1 MKLLSLEKVKDGK
14 YLKNYELTYLNKSG
28 REKTYEI
35 VSRREL
41 SSPEELGAC
50 PSGVS
55 IVATMGDQFLL
66 LKEFRMGVN
75 QEIYN
80 LCAGMTEEGESIEDC
95 IHRELFEETGLKVKQ
110 INCILPPSFAAVAIS
125 DVTTH
130 LAFVEVEGEICPK
143 HLSENEQIK
152 AAFYDRD
159 TLLNM
164 IMSGTSFSSRAQ
176 VTAYFFCKN
185 F

>member
-28 REKTYEI
+28 REKTYET

-41 SSPEELGAC
+41 SSPEELGTC

-110 INCILPPSFAAVAIS
+110 IKCILPPSFAAVAIS

-130 LAFVEVEGEICPK
+130 LAFVEVEGEICTNN
-143 HLSENEQIK
+143 LSDNEQIR
-152 AAFYDRD
+152 AAFYDKE
-159 TLLNM
+159 TLMNM
-164 IMSGTSFSSRAQ
+164 IMSGASFSSRAQ
-176 VTAYFFCKN
+176 VTAFFFCN
-185 F
+185 NG